1 MYFRSYSTRELF
13 NDFERVQRE
22 LQRLDGRA
30 SQAIR
35 GAGRGGFPALN
46 VGSTPDAVEVFAF
59 APGLDAASIDVQLER
74 GVLTLSGQRPAT
86 TAQAGN
92 TPSSEE
98 RQTQHIN
105 ERFDGRFRRV
115 VNLPDDIDPQGVS
128 ASYTDGVLRVTVP
141 RRAPTQPRKIEV
153 H

>member
-1 MYFRSYSTRELF
+1 MYFLSYSTRDLF

-22 LQRLDGRA
+22 LQRLDGRS

-46 VGSTPDAVEVFAF
+46 VGGTAEAVEVFAF

-74 GVLTLSGQRPAT
+74 GVLTLSGARQAS
-86 TAQAGN
+86 TA
-92 TPSSEE
+92 PSGDE
-98 RQTQHIN
+98 RQTVHIN

-115 VNLPDDIDPQGVS
+115 VNLPDDVEPQGVK
-128 ASYTDGVLRVTVP
+128 ATYTDGVLRVTVP
-141 RRAPTQPRKIEV
+141 RRAPAQPRKVEV